1 MSQTVEREWHDAGD
15 ARVSEQRV
23 VEHGAAPE
31 VAATP
36 PTPPLRHVILRHLP
50 YFLVVAQEQHFH
62 RAATILNVTQSALS
76 RRIQALEAELG
87 VVLFN
92 RGQRGVTLTEAGRI
106 FYEESK
112 PILSEFERAVGRVRA
127 VVRGEEGR
135 LRIAINEGAVRSPAV
150 STALR
155 DYRRLLPRVKLD
167 IMPML
172 TSEQLDG
179 LRNQSIDLGI
189 LYDLA
194 GIDLPE
200 AQFAHHLIE
209 EEPMVLALPNDH
221 PLATRDLKIE
231 DLANEPL
238 TWPSR
243 DRGRYLHDAMIA
255 AFQASGLSPIMSMEV
270 LTAETTVNLAAAG
283 LGMGFVG
290 QRQHV
295 PPTVAL
301 KPVLGFDV
309 ALKLQ
314 LVWQRNNR
322 LPSLRPLLELLGAA

>member
-1 MSQTVEREWHDAGD
+1 MPQPAERDWQDAGD
-15 ARVSEQRV
+15 TRVIEPV
-23 VEHGAAPE
+23 AAPDP
-31 VAATP
+31 TP

-76 RRIQALEAELG
+76 RRIQALEGELG

-150 STALR
+150 SNALR

-200 AQFAHHLIE
+200 AQFVHHLIE
-209 EEPMVLALPNDH
+209 EEPMVLALPFDH
-221 PLATRDLKIE
+221 PLTARNDLRIE

-301 KPVLGFDV
+301 KPVQGFDV

-314 LVWQRNNR
+314 LVWQRTNR
-322 LPSLRPLLELLGAA
+322 LPSLRPLLELMGAA